1 MHAEGNITCRSTE
14 EKLHIW
20 GSPAWILERFKQ
32 EWMFGL
38 STKKKNGCCREVA
51 IVERF
56 KQEWM
61 FGLST
66 KKRKM
71 AVVERWPL

>member
-38 STKKKNGCCREVA
+38 STKKMA
-51 IVERF
+51 AVERL

-66 KKRKM
+66 KKI
-71 AVVERWPL
+71 AVVERFKQEWM